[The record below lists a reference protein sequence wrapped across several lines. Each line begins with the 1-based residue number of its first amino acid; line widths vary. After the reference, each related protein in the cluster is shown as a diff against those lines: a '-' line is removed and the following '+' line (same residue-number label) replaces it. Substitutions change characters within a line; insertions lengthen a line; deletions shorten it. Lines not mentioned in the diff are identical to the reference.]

1 MTLSRRLLA
10 SLAVLLAVGVVV
22 VGGGTYSAFSSS
34 PESNGNSFAAGT
46 VYLSD
51 NDAGAAMLSLT
62 NAVPGNSDTS
72 CLKVTYAGSL
82 PATVRLY
89 GSSSGALASYLT
101 LTVTRGT
108 NTAPSFDSCT
118 GFTADA
124 TNYIGAGTGV
134 VYSGSLSA
142 YPTAASPLIE
152 PTAGAPETWTA
163 SEVHSYRFV
172 ISLDNNLSAQG
183 QSATASFTWEARN
196 Q

>member
-22 VGGGTYSAFSSS
+22 GAGTYSAFFSS
-34 PESNGNSFAAGT
+34 PESTGDSFAAGT
-46 VYLSD
+46 VYISD
-51 NDAGAAMLSLT
+51 NDAGAAVLSLT

-72 CLKVTYAGSL
+72 CVRVPYAGSL

-89 GSSSGALASYLT
+89 GSSSGALAPYLT

-108 NTAPSFDSCT
+108 DAAPSFDSCT

-124 TNYIGAGTGV
+124 TNYIGAGAGV

-142 YPTAASPLIE
+142 YPTAGSPLIE
-152 PTAGAPETWTA
+152 PTAGTPETWTT
-163 SEVHSYRFV
+163 SEEHSYRFV

-183 QSATASFTWEARN
+183 QSATAGFTWEARN

>member
-1 MTLSRRLLA
+1 MPLKGRLLV
-10 SLAVLLAVGVVV
+10 SLAILVTVGVVV
-22 VGGGTYSAFSSS
+22 GAGTYAAFFSLTDNDGS
-34 PESNGNSFAAGT
+34 SFAAGT
-46 VYLSD
+46 VYISD
-51 NDAGAAMLSLT
+51 NDAGAAMLALT

-89 GSSSGALASYLT
+89 GASSGALAPYLT
-101 LTVTRGT
+101 LVVTRGT

-134 VYSGSLSA
+134 VYSGALSA
-142 YPTAASPLIE
+142 YPTAGSPLIE
-152 PTAGAPETWTA
+152 PTAGTPETWTT

-172 ISLDNNLSAQG
+172 ITLANNVAAQG
-183 QSATASFTWEARN
+183 KSATASFTWDARN

>member
-22 VGGGTYSAFSSS
+22 GAGTYSAFFSST
-34 PESNGNSFAAGT
+34 ESNGDSFAAGT
-46 VYLSD
+46 VYISD

-62 NAVPGNSDTS
+62 SAVPGNSDTS
-72 CLKVTYAGSL
+72 CVKVTYAGSL

-89 GSSSGALASYLT
+89 GSSSGALAPYLT

-118 GFTADA
+118 GFSADA
-124 TNYIGAGTGV
+124 TNYIGAGAGV

-142 YPTAASPLIE
+142 YPTAGSPLIE
-152 PTAGAPETWTA
+152 PTAGTPETWTT

-183 QSATASFTWEARN
+183 QSASAGFTWEARN